1 MLVYQRVASGKIDQ
15 IDKQKVWN
23 TKKKMIGIDDYPEG
37 NLNGDWKQEIFACPR
52 RKSHPNY
59 SKLIC
64 ERLRKKEGAY
74 AMTA

>member
-1 MLVYQRVASGKIDQ
+1 
-15 IDKQKVWN
+15 
-23 TKKKMIGIDDYPEG
+23 MIGIDDYPEG